1 MAKIPFNIKY
11 RPEIEAGKYKVKV
24 GENEA
29 RIVCWDYNGDT
40 TLIVLVKDIS
50 EERAFLY
57 DTIGRHKTLVLD
69 KMPDLELYTDEPEEL
84 TEFEKAV
91 EAIYESCGVKE
102 LRIKEKA
109 AKLLG
114 IAYYQFEEKREKDGI
129 VTISKNVL
137 QKMLDD
143 KYKEGYECCQEHD
156 KERISKAHL
165 EGFAKGQEHADKRN
179 REANSFHFPMYGSF
193 VPPCYLGGPCT
204 NPHHDCINCPR
215 QGTSGICKT
224 DSHE

>member
-1 MAKIPFNIKY
+1 MAKIPFDIKLW
-11 RPEIEAGKYKVKV
+11 PEIESGRYKVVTEHGEPVEIVKWDCKGKYPILAVI
-24 GENEA
+24 N
-29 RIVCWDYNGDT
+29 DGDT
-40 TLIVLVKDIS
+40 DDS
-50 EERAFLY
+50 CFF
-57 DTIGRHKTLVLD
+57 G
-69 KMPDLELYTDEPEEL
+69 PDGTSPSSKEKLFILTDEPEL

-137 QKMLDD
+137 QKLLDD

-156 KERISKAHL
+156 KERITKAHL

-179 REANSFHFPMYGSF
+179 REANSYHFPFGSF
-193 VPPCYLGGPCT
+193 VPPCYLGAPCT

-215 QGTSGICKT
+215 TGTSGICKT
-224 DSHE
+224 DTNIK